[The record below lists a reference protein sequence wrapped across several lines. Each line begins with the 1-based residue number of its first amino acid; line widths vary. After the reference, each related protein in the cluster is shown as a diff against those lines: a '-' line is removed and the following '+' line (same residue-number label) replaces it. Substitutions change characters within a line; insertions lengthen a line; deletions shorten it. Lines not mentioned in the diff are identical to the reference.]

1 MRRSSGRV
9 GIGSGGLA
17 GRVAMTL
24 LGVCCALAF
33 PASALANNL
42 FVIEGHPEANA
53 VIVTESGGTA
63 YAAWERAPASSV
75 EADTTLFCKIP
86 RGGTCTAPI
95 VLPLPSP
102 GTKDEEDVTQA
113 YPVLGTRP
121 GVVYVVG
128 PRYVPNDTVIWTSTN
143 GGASFSAPVKAESY
157 GGRTGVDDVLLS
169 PNHAAT
175 EKEPTTD
182 YFDVATTGSAAI
194 SFGEVGNTLKTPAEF
209 SFSTAGNWAD
219 EGSLGFTTASH
230 LPVLAYFNLE
240 VHDELHYYV
249 SKSNPADEESKWTAR
264 KFVTEGYSPR
274 LASGPDGL
282 FMLSSDFLSGE
293 ANPAVLELRKLNETS
308 DTFEAPALV
317 TSDLAQDGL
326 TSGIFENPE
335 TGYLYVVWPVK
346 SGGNLA
352 LYLAESTDGG
362 KTFHGEREVA
372 AVNGAF
378 LGPPRL
384 AVASDGRGWLS
395 YADEFGD
402 EVANLATNTTV
413 STTLSGGGQNG
424 ASIAVPQGTPVTDTA
439 SIGGSG
445 GPSATGSVSYE
456 IFANSSCAGGATA
469 AGSGTVS
476 GGVAGGS
483 SASVAAGLAPG
494 KYYWRASYSGDVGH
508 EPSASPCGS
517 EVLTVLAPTSTST
530 VQSGGGISGASLTL
544 PQGTAVTDQA
554 RVAGTLAANA
564 TGTVAYTLY
573 KDSKCTAAVTS
584 SVGSVVKGVAS
595 SSSAVK
601 LKAGT
606 YYWKAV
612 YSGDSAD
619 VGSTSACG
627 SEVLVVA
634 EQDSNLGLPS
644 TRMCL
649 SRRKF
654 VVHPRAPKGVKL
666 VSVVIQINGK
676 TVKTG
681 RLSKDRTSVSLIG
694 LPKGTFKVSLITK
707 SSTGKLYEDIRTFH
721 TCVPGK
727 HKKKK

>member
-1 MRRSSGRV
+1 VRRSSGRV

-17 GRVAMTL
+17 GRVTLTL

-42 FVIEGHPEANA
+42 FVLDGNPEVNA
-53 VIVTESGGTA
+53 VIVTESSGTA
-63 YAAWERAPASSV
+63 YAAWERAPAIST

-102 GTKDEEDVTQA
+102 GTSDEEDDSQA
-113 YPVLGTRP
+113 FPVLGTRP
-121 GVVYVVG
+121 GVVYVVA
-128 PRYVPNDTVIWTSTN
+128 PRYVPDDTVIWTSTN
-143 GGASFSAPVKAESY
+143 GGVTFSAPKKVDTAGDK
-157 GGRTGVDDVLLS
+157 TGVDDVLLN
-169 PNHAAT
+169 PNKTAT
-175 EKEPTTD
+175 EKEPTAD
-182 YFDVATTGSAAI
+182 FFDIAADNAGF
-194 SFGEVGNTLKTPAEF
+194 SFAEVGNTMTKAAAF
-209 SFSTAGNWAD
+209 SFASPGPFPD
-219 EGSLGFTTASH
+219 EGSLGFMTGSH
-230 LPVLAYFNLE
+230 DPVEAYFNLNT
-240 VHDELHYYV
+240 HDEVQFYAN
-249 SKSNPADEESKWTAR
+249 SKGGAADEEKNWTGPKR
-264 KFVTEGYSPR
+264 VSEGYSPR
-274 LASGPDGL
+274 LASGPAGL

-293 ANPAVLELRKLNETS
+293 SNPAVLELRKFNEAA
-308 DTFEAPALV
+308 DAFEAPTVV
-317 TSDLAQDGL
+317 TSNLAQGL
-326 TSGIFENPE
+326 TSEVFENPE
-335 TGYLYVVWPVK
+335 TGYLYAVWPVA
-346 SGGNLA
+346 SSGNLV

-362 KTFHGEREVA
+362 KSFHGEREVA
-372 AVNGAF
+372 VVNGGF
-378 LGPPRL
+378 TGPPRL

-395 YADEFGD
+395 YRDELGD

-413 STTLSGGGQNG
+413 STSLSGGSQNG

-439 SIGGSG
+439 TIGGSG
-445 GPSATGSVSYE
+445 GPSAAGSVSYE
-456 IFANSSCAGGATA
+456 IFGNSSCAGAATA

-476 GGVAGGS
+476 SGIASGS
-483 SASVAAGLAPG
+483 SATVVAGLAPG
-494 KYYWRASYSGDVGH
+494 KYYWRASYSGDAGH
-508 EPSASPCGS
+508 EPSTSPCGG
-517 EVLTVLAPTSTST
+517 EILTVLAPTSTST
-530 VQSGGGISGASLTL
+530 AQSGGGITGASVTL

-554 RVAGTLAANA
+554 RISGALAANA
-564 TGTVAYTLY
+564 TGTVTYTLY

-584 SVGSVVKGVAS
+584 SAGSVVKGVAS

-601 LKAGT
+601 LKPGT

-612 YSGDSAD
+612 YGGDAAD

-634 EQDSNLGLPS
+634 ELDSNIGLPS
-644 TRMCL
+644 SKMCL

-681 RLSKDRTSVSLIG
+681 KLSKDRTSVSLVG
-694 LPKGTFKVSLITK
+694 LPKGTFRVSLITR

-727 HKKKK
+727 HRKKK

>member
-1 MRRSSGRV
+1 
-9 GIGSGGLA
+9 
-17 GRVAMTL
+17 MTL
-24 LGVCCALAF
+24 LGICCALAF
-33 PASALANNL
+33 PASVMANNL
-42 FVIEGHPEANA
+42 FVLEGHPEANA
-53 VIVTESGGTA
+53 VIVTEAGGTA
-63 YAAWERAPASSV
+63 YAAWERAPAGGG

-102 GTKDEEDVTQA
+102 GTSDEEDVTQA

-121 GVVYVVG
+121 GVVYVVA
-128 PRYVPNDTVIWTSTN
+128 PRYDLDDTVIWTSTN
-143 GGASFSAPVKAESY
+143 GGVSFSGPKKVDSFGDK
-157 GGRTGVDDVLLS
+157 TGIDDVLLN
-169 PNHAAT
+169 PNHTAT
-175 EKEPTTD
+175 EKEPTAD
-182 YFDVATTGSAAI
+182 FFDIAATNAGF
-194 SFGEVGNTLKTPAEF
+194 SFAEVGNTMKAPAAF
-209 SFSTAGNWAD
+209 SFASPGAFAD
-219 EGSLGFTTASH
+219 EGSLGFMTGSH
-230 LPVLAYFNLE
+230 DPVEVYYNFLTPDE
-240 VHDELHYYV
+240 VHFYAN
-249 SKSNPADEESKWTAR
+249 SKGGAADEEKNWTGP
-264 KFVTEGYSPR
+264 KLVSDGYSPR

-282 FMLSSDFLSGE
+282 FMLSSDYLSGE
-293 ANPAVLELRKLNETS
+293 ANPAVLELRKFNEAA
-308 DTFEAPALV
+308 DTFEAPSVITSNLV
-317 TSDLAQDGL
+317 QGL
-326 TSGIFENPE
+326 TSELFENPE
-335 TGYLYVVWPVK
+335 TGYLYVVWPVI
-346 SGGNLA
+346 SGGNVV

-362 KTFHGEREVA
+362 KSFHGEREVA
-372 AVNGAF
+372 AVNGPF
-378 LGPPRL
+378 IGPPRL

-402 EVANLATNTTV
+402 EVANLATNTTL
-413 STTLSGGGQNG
+413 STSLSGGGQNG

-439 SIGGSG
+439 SVGGSG
-445 GPSATGSVSYE
+445 GPSASGSVTYE
-456 IFANSSCAGGATA
+456 IFGNSSCSGAATA
-469 AGSGTVS
+469 AGSGAVS
-476 GGVAGGS
+476 SGVAGSS
-483 SASVAAGLAPG
+483 SAAVAAGLAPG
-494 KYYWRASYSGDVGH
+494 KYYWRVSYSGDTGH
-508 EPSASPCGS
+508 EPSTSPCGS

-554 RVAGTLAANA
+554 RVSGSLAANA

-601 LKAGT
+601 LKPGT

-612 YSGDSAD
+612 YGGDAAD

-634 EQDSNLGLPS
+634 EQDSNIGLPS
-644 TRMCL
+644 TKMCL

-694 LPKGTFKVSLITK
+694 LPKGTFRVSLITK

-727 HKKKK
+727 HRKKK